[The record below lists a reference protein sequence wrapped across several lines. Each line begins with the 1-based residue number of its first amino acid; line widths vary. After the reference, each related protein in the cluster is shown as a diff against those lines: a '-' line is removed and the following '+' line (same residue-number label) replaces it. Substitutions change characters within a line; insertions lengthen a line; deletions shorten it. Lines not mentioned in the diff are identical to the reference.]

1 VNPKKLARLIEALE
15 ATGYSLVSINTNGNR
30 VTLEIQ
36 YGLEGASVK
45 PPEAGAREAV

>member
-15 ATGYSLVSINTNGNR
+15 ATGYSLVALNTNGNR

-45 PPEAGAREAV
+45 PLENGAEKTA